1 MKILRN
7 TDILIAAFLLFF
19 AVFIPAIDVHAEKL
33 SLSQAV
39 DIAVKNSPDID
50 IANLEKQRS
59 DYRFKSKAADMYP
72 RISNFTRYSSDE
84 YASDSA
90 NKGWLVSEQFVQP
103 IWKGGRLYYTKE
115 FYRNLKDIASVRAA
129 IKELDIV
136 FEVKK
141 AYYDAMKYSELLKV
155 SEEIEKVV
163 SSHYENVDKM
173 YRQGLVPKVDVLK
186 TKSILDKAQLEHVQ
200 ILNEYF
206 LSKNRLNYALN
217 VPLDN
222 DYEIEYPAYNLD
234 VSLTMEEATNM
245 CLARNPAMTEQT
257 LKEKNAGAEAKI
269 ARSELFPEVDAY
281 GKIGN
286 KFDSSD
292 AGTEKSVGVMVN
304 FDIWD
309 WGKSYNEMKASE
321 LGYQQVKKEY
331 DITVNRLT
339 LGVRNAYTD
348 YDISLKRIAAAKRFF
363 NSISEEF
370 SKQLSRFNNGQATN
384 QDVLDAEALYAKA
397 GFELMESYAS
407 SGLKKGAL
415 ERAIGVKDIS
425 EVSSRPSGFEN
436 DMEFLSYIENRAFL
450 YFACEQNK
458 KTGLFRD
465 TSGGGDSSI
474 ASTGFGLAALCIG
487 VENGWMQA
495 EEARSRALKC
505 LKTLDALENRRDG
518 FFYHFL
524 QIDTGKRAGTSE
536 ISTVDTAILLYGVIA
551 VSEYFGGEV
560 GELGYKLVN
569 SVVWRNMIDE
579 DGRIFMGWTPE
590 DKMMKAKWNYYTD
603 EILLMS
609 VLALG
614 TDEKAPENVFYGFAK
629 QRKSYKD
636 SEKFIVS
643 WTGSLFTYQYA
654 NIWIDFRNVSD
665 KDGVNWYD
673 NSRKAAKAQIAYCAD
688 NAGKYSSLKNGAWG
702 ISSSETEDGY
712 TMAMGAIPCG
722 EVKPEFDGTVS
733 ICGSVGSMVFTP
745 FDSMRAARH
754 YYSRPELWGRYGL
767 KNAFND
773 DKRWISNTS
782 FGIDTGL
789 MLLSLENF
797 RSGLIWKL
805 INRSPVI
812 QKGFKRAGLEVNEA
826 NIVPAACPEATPAL
840 SDTGAEFSR
849 IEGLLL
855 KDDLDS
861 ARSYFAVSDKAYAE
875 IAGKISLM
883 DNGKLTPRDRVDN
896 LFMLMVISL
905 RKPGYLSFDKV
916 KKDYLSAIKS
926 DLSLGDVKKALL
938 EHVVYMSESGY
949 GEAADSLITGLVSN
963 EKQGDLYREAGEY
976 ALAKGKPGTA
986 FPFFS
991 RYLAALYGAEG
1002 PDKCSDE
1009 SLKLEEELRS
1019 RGYPYYSG
1027 RLEAVRLKIAIESA
1041 EDQSAVINSIK
1052 ERAASLYRQGLI
1064 LEAIELYELVYS
1076 AGRDTRSLLM
1086 IGDIYLE
1093 SGKCEL
1099 ALRKYQEY
1107 PEADENPEILFKMAL
1122 CNRKMGENSAA
1133 YSLFKRIELGFKDSD
1148 YYDDTLYYMGTLNK
1162 EAGLFEESER
1172 YFEKLRAEKPGSEY
1186 VVTE

>member
-1 MKILRN
+1 MKNRRSKIL
-7 TDILIAAFLLFF
+7 LVAAFLAFL
-19 AVFIPAIDVHAEKL
+19 AVFISATDTHAEAL
-33 SLSQAV
+33 SLRQAV
-39 DIAVKNSPDID
+39 DTAVKNSPDID
-50 IANLEKQRS
+50 ISNLEKQRS
-59 DYRFKSKAADMYP
+59 DYRFKSKAADMLP

-84 YASDSA
+84 YSSDSA

-115 FYRNLKDIASVRAA
+115 LYRNLKDVASVRAA

-141 AYYDAMKYSELLKV
+141 AFFDAMKYSELLKV

-206 LSKNRLNYALN
+206 LSKNRLNHVLN

-222 DYEIEYPAYNLD
+222 DYDLEYPAHNLD
-234 VSLTMEEATNM
+234 VSLTMEEATNI
-245 CLARNPAMTEQT
+245 CLARNPAMAEQT
-257 LKEKNAGAEAKI
+257 LKEKNAGTEAKI

-292 AGTEKSVGVMVN
+292 AGTERSMGVMVN

-321 LGYQQVKKEY
+321 LGYQQAKKEY
-331 DITVNRLT
+331 GITVNRLT
-339 LGVRNAYTD
+339 LDVRNAYTD

-415 ERAIGVKDIS
+415 ERAIGIGDIS
-425 EVSSRPSGFEN
+425 EVSNRPSVFES
-436 DMEFLSYIENRAFL
+436 DMEFLSYVENRAFL

-487 VENGWMQA
+487 VENGWMQS

-505 LKTLDALENRRDG
+505 LKTLDALDNRKDG

-536 ISTVDTAILLYGVIA
+536 VSTVDTAILLYGVIA

-560 GELGYKLVN
+560 SELGYKLVS
-569 SVVWRNMIDE
+569 SVAWRNMIDS

-603 EILLMS
+603 EILLMAI
-609 VLALG
+609 LALG
-614 TDEKAPENVFYGFAK
+614 TDEKAPENVFSNFAK
-629 QRKSYKD
+629 QKKHYKD
-636 SEKFIVS
+636 FDPFIVS

-654 NIWIDFRNVSD
+654 NIWIDFRNMAD
-665 KDGVNWYD
+665 KEGINWYE
-673 NSRKAAKAQIAYCAD
+673 NSRKAAKAQVAYCAD
-688 NAGKYSSLKNGAWG
+688 NADKYSSFKDGAWG

-712 TMAMGAIPCG
+712 TMAMGAVPCG
-722 EVKPEFDGTVS
+722 EVRPEFDGTVS

-745 FDSMRAARH
+745 FDSMRAAKY
-754 YYSRPELWGRYGL
+754 YYSRPDLWGRYGL
-767 KNAFND
+767 KNAYND
-773 DKRWISNTS
+773 DKGWISNTS

-805 INRSPVI
+805 VNGSPVI
-812 QKGFKRAGLEVNEA
+812 QKGFKRAGLSVSA
-826 NIVPAACPEATPAL
+826 DIMPAACQESGTAL
-840 SDTGAEFSR
+840 SGARGEFNR

-855 KDDLDS
+855 KDGLDS
-861 ARSYFAVSDKAYAE
+861 AKSYFAGSEKAYAG
-875 IAGKISLM
+875 IIKDISLL
-883 DNGKLTPRDRVDN
+883 DAGKLTPGDKADN

-905 RKPGYLSFDKV
+905 RKPGYLSFDKI
-916 KKDYLSAIKS
+916 KQDYLSVVEANYA
-926 DLSLGDVKKALL
+926 LADVKKAFL
-938 EHVVYMSESGY
+938 EHVVYMSESGF
-949 GEAADSLITGLVSN
+949 GKAADSLIDGLASD
-963 EKQGDLYREAGEY
+963 KDPGDFYRETGEY
-976 ALAKGKPGTA
+976 ALSDGKPSIA

-991 RYLAALYGAEG
+991 RYLAAIYSKEG
-1002 PDKCSDE
+1002 PDKCANE
-1009 SLKLEEELRS
+1009 SMRLEEVFRS
-1019 RGYPYYSG
+1019 KGYPYYSG
-1027 RLEAVRLKIAIESA
+1027 RLEMVRLKIALESA
-1041 EDQSAVINSIK
+1041 EDQSAVIDSIK
-1052 ERAASLYRQGLI
+1052 GRAASLYRQGSV
-1064 LEAIELYELVYS
+1064 LEAIELYELVYNT
-1076 AGRDTRSLLM
+1076 GRDKESLLT

-1093 SGKCEL
+1093 SGKYET

-1133 YSLFKRIELGFKDSD
+1133 YSLFKKIEFKFKESD
-1148 YYDDTLYYMGTLNK
+1148 YYDDTLYYIGTLNK

-1172 YFEKLRAEKPGSEY
+1172 YFEKLRSEKPGSEY
-1186 VVTE
+1186 VVSE